1 KDGECYDDIL
11 IDSLKQYLAT
21 IAKDDDRPRLIVLH
35 QVGSHGPAYYKRAPE
50 AYQPFKPTCDTN
62 AIQGCSQT
70 ELLNSYDNTIVYTDH
85 VLSQMINT
93 LKEISSA
100 GHYVKMVHNGIE
112 YADMQLIAESY
123 AMMKELLGMSHED
136 IAQTFKDWNAG
147 ELESYLIEITGDIFM
162 KLDENKEALVEKI
175 LDTAGQK
182 GTGKWTSIN
191 ALELG

>member
-93 LKEISSA
+93 LKEISIAIIESDTNRKITNMRFFIRYK
-100 GHYVKMVHNGIE
+100 GKIKEHTSDSSGIKTGI
-112 YADMQLIAESY
+112 IAEEGENLDILVNGSKGY
-123 AMMKELLGMSHED
+123 QKLKTISITKGMENSCISVPLGLVSV
-136 IAQTFKDWNAG
+136 
-147 ELESYLIEITGDIFM
+147 
-162 KLDENKEALVEKI
+162 KLKIHDSKGKI
-175 LDTAGQK
+175 LK
-182 GTGKWTSIN
+182 N
-191 ALELG
+191 N

>member
-1 KDGECYDDIL
+1 
-11 IDSLKQYLAT
+11 KQYLST

-93 LKEISSA
+93 LKEIS
-100 GHYVKMVHNGIE
+100 K
-112 YADMQLIAESY
+112 
-123 AMMKELLGMSHED
+123 
-136 IAQTFKDWNAG
+136 
-147 ELESYLIEITGDIFM
+147 
-162 KLDENKEALVEKI
+162 
-175 LDTAGQK
+175 
-182 GTGKWTSIN
+182 
-191 ALELG
+191 